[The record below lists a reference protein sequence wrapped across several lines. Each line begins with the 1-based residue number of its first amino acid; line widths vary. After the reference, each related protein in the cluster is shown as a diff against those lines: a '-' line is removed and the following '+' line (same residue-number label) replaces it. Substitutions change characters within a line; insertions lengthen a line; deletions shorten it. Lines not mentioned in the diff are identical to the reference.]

1 MKYGP
6 LDILDGVHRVQ
17 STAMSVTLNTSKI
30 HRLDDSVWGIHIG
43 VSIVMGVPPN
53 SWLVYSGKSH
63 SNGWFGV
70 PPFMETTWNH
80 HIWFGYDIRCSFI
93 PANFFLRVIPAL
105 KHYSDR
111 YSFWLYHLKVEMAY
125 LFRHSILHS
134 FWHIP
139 WHSIWHSIRHLCWH
153 LCWHSLWRLAE
164 VKQPP
169 LTSGARGSFTGDDK
183 IRPSAGRAGRWGTTW
198 GMVHVAH
205 VARSSSARA
214 APSG

>member
-1 MKYGP
+1 M
-6 LDILDGVHRVQ
+6 
-17 STAMSVTLNTSKI
+17 
-30 HRLDDSVWGIHIG
+30 DD
-43 VSIVMGVPPN
+43 
-53 SWLVYSGKSH
+53 L
-63 SNGWFGV
+63 GV

-169 LTSGARGSFTGDDK
+169 LTSAARGSFTGDDK
-183 IRPSAGRAGRWGTTW
+183 SDPQLAGLAGGEQLEGWF
-198 GMVHVAH
+198 MLPMSPVPPALVLHQ
-205 VARSSSARA
+205 A
-214 APSG
+214 ANPTKAQGVPNQTLDLAKPLASGKLT